1 MDGFACQIR
10 SAFSDALELVDDK
23 QDGSDCNTAVCDIE
37 CRPVPSHGVY
47 VQKIDDV
54 TVQGAVDQIADGS
67 AQNQCQRQAKQALVG
82 MFFQQVHNDD
92 DGQNAD
98 GREKVPLPSRLGC
111 QKTEGGAFVITQN
124 QVEKRRY
131 PDGLAVM
138 KDMGNPDLADLVEQ
152 DDCNG
157 EDPFDCLKTS
167 FDNMVKF
174 GL

>member
-1 MDGFACQIR
+1 
-10 SAFSDALELVDDK
+10 
-23 QDGSDCNTAVCDIE
+23 
-37 CRPVPSHGVY
+37 
-47 VQKIDDV
+47 
-54 TVQGAVDQIADGS
+54 
-67 AQNQCQRQAKQALVG
+67 

-111 QKTEGGAFVITQN
+111 QKTEGGAFVINQN

-152 DDCNG
+152 DDCNCKAQPVQNTG
-157 EDPFDCLKTS
+157 FAFVVNVSGCHNP
-167 FDNMVKF
+167 V
-174 GL
+174 